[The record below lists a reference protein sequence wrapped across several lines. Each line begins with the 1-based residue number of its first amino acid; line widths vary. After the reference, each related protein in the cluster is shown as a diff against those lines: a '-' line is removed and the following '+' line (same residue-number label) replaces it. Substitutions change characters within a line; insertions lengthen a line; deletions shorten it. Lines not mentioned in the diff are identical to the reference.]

1 MDTDGILFGF
11 FGALL
16 ICFAVLGITFV
27 SADFRYYGDIYKQC
41 KEQSFIQNKT
51 TRITCKVE

>member
-1 MDTDGILFGF
+1 MDSNGTLFGIF
-11 FGALL
+11 VALL
-16 ICFAVLGITFV
+16 ICFAVLGIIFI
-27 SADFRYYGDIYKQC
+27 SMDFRYYGDIYKQC